1 MGPLAPSHGSSS
13 PCPDIQ
19 TQSAAKLVPQ
29 AEQTGMY
36 RQRIPAESLG
46 GRLLGEIQNA
56 QEVSFQV
63 GPAELRL
70 ALVIFQ
76 VAAEAVTAQDPLKPR
91 SQQLDQ
97 QLRSSRPGDG
107 V

>member
-1 MGPLAPSHGSSS
+1 MPVPGFGLGDPG
-13 PCPDIQ
+13 CPDGPQPEQ
-19 TQSAAKLVPQ
+19 TNTAGGESTASTIAAGRFNPLRKLVPQ

-70 ALVIFQ
+70 ALVNNHWS
-76 VAAEAVTAQDPLKPR
+76 KR
-91 SQQLDQ
+91 
-97 QLRSSRPGDG
+97 
-107 V
+107 